1 MGFVLDA
8 IVILLAVL
16 MMWAD
21 ARRGFADVLIRTAGR
36 IAVFFLAAAGSS
48 ALAPMVFDA
57 AFRPS
62 LVEKVAASLP
72 SGAQLGS
79 AADMLQE
86 GIRGL
91 PGFLQP
97 AVQGAVS
104 SNSQLTSLLETASS
118 PETAAT
124 ALVDHLVSPVASRL
138 ISGVLFLLM
147 MTLGF
152 WLVSWLA
159 RAIRPMFRLPVLHGM
174 NCFLGG
180 LLGLLNAALLII
192 VLTALY
198 YLFGTVLDIVPP
210 PSREALDQSLI
221 FSFFYE
227 QNPLVSLVTAFTG
240 W

>member
-21 ARRGFADVLIRTAGR
+21 ARRGFADVLVRTVGR

-48 ALAPMVFDA
+48 ALAPMVFDTV
-57 AFRPS
+57 FRSS
-62 LVEKVAASLP
+62 LVEKVAGCLP
-72 SGAQLGS
+72 SGLGS
-79 AADMLQE
+79 VGEMLQE
-86 GIRGL
+86 GIEGL

-104 SNSQLTSLLETASS
+104 SNGQLSSLLETSSS
-118 PETAAT
+118 PQTAA
-124 ALVDHLVSPVASRL
+124 AAIVDTLVSPVVSKI

-147 MTLGF
+147 LMLGF

-159 RAIRPMFRLPVLHGM
+159 RVIRPMFRLPVLHGM

-180 LLGLLNAALLII
+180 LLGLINAALLII

-198 YLFGTVLDIVPP
+198 YLFGTVLEIVPP

-221 FSFFYE
+221 FSYLYE
-227 QNPLVSLVTAFTG
+227 QNPLVYLVTAFTG
-240 W
+240 G